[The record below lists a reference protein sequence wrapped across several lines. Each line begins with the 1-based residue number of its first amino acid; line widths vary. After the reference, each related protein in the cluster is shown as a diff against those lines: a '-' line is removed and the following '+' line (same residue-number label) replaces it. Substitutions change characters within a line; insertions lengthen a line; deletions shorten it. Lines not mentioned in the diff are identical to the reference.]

1 MKTLED
7 IKEEYARENG
17 FDDWVEILFGT
28 NKPVELEDY
37 FDKITKLYAKEVAR
51 EALKNASENAC
62 LIESIRNS
70 AVYDT
75 IDKQSILDESNIP
88 EI

>member
-1 MKTLED
+1 MRTAE
-7 IKEEYARENG
+7 
-17 FDDWVEILFGT
+17 EIL
-28 NKPVELEDY
+28 KV
-37 FDKITKLYAKEVAR
+37 ITCNGCREIEEERALQAMREYAKEVAR
-51 EALKNASENAC
+51 EALKNASDNAC

-88 EI
+88 EL